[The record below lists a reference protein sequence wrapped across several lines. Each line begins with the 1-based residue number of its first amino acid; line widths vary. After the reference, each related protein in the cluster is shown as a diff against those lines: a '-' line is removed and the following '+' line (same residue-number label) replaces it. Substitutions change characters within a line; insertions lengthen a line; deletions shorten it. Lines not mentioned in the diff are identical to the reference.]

1 MFFCNNLYLFYWEMS
16 KYGVKFMWRLSNS
29 NALTSLI
36 ILAIPHY
43 VYQSIHLNAFKL
55 VNTSFYS
62 LNNKKEILNG
72 WKNVK
77 KTCFSILFFIFSLK
91 KIGYILKIHNFAPSR
106 IHQVYEYF
114 KKWDIKSLK
123 KSKREAW
130 KEAKSAR
137 T

>member
-91 KIGYILKIHNFAPSR
+91 KIGDILKIHNFAPSR
-106 IHQVYEYF
+106 TRLVYGYF
-114 KKWDIKSLK
+114 ENEMQGLLK
-123 KSKREAW
+123 KVKERFGKRQTIT
-130 KEAKSAR
+130 R

>member
-16 KYGVKFMWRLSNS
+16 KYGIKFMWRLSNS
-29 NALTSLI
+29 NALTSFI

-72 WKNVK
+72 WKKRQINMFFDTMLNFFSK
-77 KTCFSILFFIFSLK
+77 KD
-91 KIGYILKIHNFAPSR
+91 R
-106 IHQVYEYF
+106 IY
-114 KKWDIKSLK
+114 
-123 KSKREAW
+123 SKN
-130 KEAKSAR
+130 